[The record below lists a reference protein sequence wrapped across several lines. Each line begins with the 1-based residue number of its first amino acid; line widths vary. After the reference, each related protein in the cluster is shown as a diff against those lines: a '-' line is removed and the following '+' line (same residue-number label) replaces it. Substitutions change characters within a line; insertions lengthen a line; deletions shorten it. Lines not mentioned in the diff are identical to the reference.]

1 MIDLR
6 SDTITKPCDK
16 MLKAMINAT
25 VGDDVYGEDP
35 TVLELEQTIAKYF
48 GMEKAMFFP
57 SGTMANQ
64 TAIKLHTNPGDQVIT
79 HKYSMYIIMKVAGR
93 HLTVV
98 FHLNFLTEKK
108 VFLIQIK

>member
-6 SDTITKPCDK
+6 SETIASPSKK
-16 MLKAMINAT
+16 MLEFMFKAK

-35 TVLELEQTIAKYF
+35 TVKELENKIADYF

-64 TAIKLHTNPGDQVIT
+64 TAIKIHTNPGEQVIT
-79 HKYSMYIIMKVAGR
+79 HKYSHVY
-93 HLTVV
+93 LS
-98 FHLNFLTEKK
+98 
-108 VFLIQIK
+108 LIHI

>member
-57 SGTMANQ
+57 SGTMANPNDGVQ
-64 TAIKLHTNPGDQVIT
+64 ATEVSFENDNQVVNSNNLIVKLLKSTNSWIT
-79 HKYSMYIIMKVAGR
+79 LFKTSYEE
-93 HLTVV
+93 T
-98 FHLNFLTEKK
+98 
-108 VFLIQIK
+108 